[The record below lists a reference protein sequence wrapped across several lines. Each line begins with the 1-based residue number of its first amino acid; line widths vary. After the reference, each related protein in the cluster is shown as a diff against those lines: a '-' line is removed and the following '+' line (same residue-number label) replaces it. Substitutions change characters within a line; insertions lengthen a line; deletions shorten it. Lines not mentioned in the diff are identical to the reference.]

1 MRVDESCVGAVLSS
15 SSARTPDCA
24 TDPDDLRARAG
35 RYRSLA
41 ETLTDIR
48 VIAVV
53 QACARE
59 LELEAMSSRQTMLLR
74 ESRHH

>member
-1 MRVDESCVGAVLSS
+1 MRVDQNCVGAVLSR

-24 TDPDDLRARAG
+24 ADPDELRARAA

-41 ETLTDIR
+41 ETLTDLR

-53 QACARE
+53 QACAQE
-59 LELEAMSSRQTMLLR
+59 LEMEALSS
-74 ESRHH
+74 EH